1 MSLSKHH
8 HPYFDTQLAIT
19 RENLIPF
26 IESYISLPSGSRILE
41 IGCKEGAALKG
52 FIEKGH
58 ITVGIEEGEE
68 WIRDGMAWMKDEV
81 KNGSLR
87 FIAGN
92 IFNLS
97 VTQLEGPF
105 GLIIIK
111 DVIGNL
117 PDRELL
123 LWMLKKILSPGG
135 AILFTFSTRK
145 RAITVY
151 SQNKTNKSGYNQP
164 WSLLLPRPNWY
175 LPDRLKD
182 QPAAGS
188 SLKNN
193 RITIHEFEQLTKAAG
208 YQVLGKKYFSKYVA
222 GFKPREQLSLLQK
235 IPYLSNLFA
244 AGVYYIIRP
253 E

>member
-1 MSLSKHH
+1 MNLSKHH
-8 HPYFDTQLAIT
+8 HSYFDTQLTIT
-19 RENLIPF
+19 REILIPF
-26 IESYISLPSGSRILE
+26 IETYISLPPGSRILE
-41 IGCKEGAALKG
+41 IGCKEGGVLKG

-68 WIRDGMAWMKDEV
+68 WIRHGMTWMKEEV

-87 FIAGN
+87 FISGN
-92 IFNLS
+92 IYNLS

-111 DVIGNL
+111 DVISSL

-135 AILFTFSTRK
+135 AIHFAFSTRK
-145 RAITVY
+145 STFTGY
-151 SQNKTNKSGYNQP
+151 HQNKPNDSVDNQP
-164 WSLLLPRPNWY
+164 WSHLLPRPNRY
-175 LPDRLKD
+175 LPERLQD
-182 QPAAGS
+182 QLATGS
-188 SLKNN
+188 SFKNN
-193 RITIHEFEQLTKAAG
+193 RLTITEFEQLTKAAG
-208 YQVLGKKYFSKYVA
+208 YQVLGKKYFHKYVV